1 MIAFLIGLI
10 VGFLICIPVGPI
22 NMWAVNTQLK
32 RNFRSAFSIALGAS
46 TMDVV
51 YFMIILSGLS
61 LFNFSI
67 GTIHFLKIIGVF
79 ILFGFG
85 MKELL
90 TKKFSFTMTE
100 EEKKNIPNAS
110 SYFLLGVILYTSNPT
125 LIASMTGIASVIR
138 SWNLFELNLFNNLAL
153 SLGIGCGTL
162 SWFFVLLKTVD
173 KYQHKIPEIF
183 FIRFSKACG
192 LFILIFSL
200 YMAIN
205 VYKEMFV

>member
-200 YMAIN
+200 YMASN